1 MKRTVIVFTLV
12 SIFAKIIAFG
22 RELVLSYFYGA
33 GEISDVFLLSMTLPV
48 TIFGFITVG
57 VTSGYIPVY
66 QKAKTEGGQDA
77 ALKFTNNVLNFLT
90 AICLIIIVVYF
101 IIPKQLLGLFASGFN
116 GYTLEFARKFTN
128 ISIWAMVLTAI
139 VTVLSGYLQINDQ
152 IKVTALIS
160 VPLNLGIIS
169 TIVIAVFVN
178 SVYVLPVGFLVSS
191 VSQVLFLW
199 FNSYRNGFKYSFLL
213 DYSDKY
219 LRSFLSS
226 LTIMVF
232 SGSLQQM
239 NVLIDRT
246 LATTVTVG
254 GLSIFEYGNKI
265 NDFAM
270 GVTIVPISTAI
281 FPVMTKAKDDLVE
294 LKKTLEEGIRLSSL
308 IIIPVS
314 VVLILFSDVIVTILY
329 YRGEFK
335 MDDVLLTAKI
345 IKYYGVGLMAF
356 SMREMF
362 LKCFYA
368 VGNVKS
374 PMINSTIGMLCNI
387 ILNFVLLKIMG
398 LGGLALATSISAVI
412 SVILLYRSLR
422 FSLKNICIG
431 TTILKCLVLFAFA
444 GIACYGTLLL
454 YKKLSF
460 LMNAILIPFILAMF
474 CFGLLYLAATI
485 LTKVVSKN
493 DIISLLH
500 R

>member
-1 MKRTVIVFTLV
+1 MF
-12 SIFAKIIAFG
+12 
-22 RELVLSYFYGA
+22 
-33 GEISDVFLLSMTLPV
+33 
-48 TIFGFITVG
+48 
-57 VTSGYIPVY
+57 
-66 QKAKTEGGQDA
+66 
-77 ALKFTNNVLNFLT
+77 
-90 AICLIIIVVYF
+90 
-101 IIPKQLLGLFASGFN
+101 
-116 GYTLEFARKFTN
+116 
-128 ISIWAMVLTAI
+128 
-139 VTVLSGYLQINDQ
+139 
-152 IKVTALIS
+152 
-160 VPLNLGIIS
+160 
-169 TIVIAVFVN
+169 
-178 SVYVLPVGFLVSS
+178 LPVGFLISS

-199 FNSYRNGFKYSFLL
+199 FNSYRNGFKYSFLF

-219 LRSFLSS
+219 LKSFLSS
-226 LTIMVF
+226 LTMLVF
-232 SGSLQQM
+232 SGSLQQV

-281 FPVMTKAKDDLVE
+281 FPVMTTAKDDLVE

-345 IKYYGVGLMAF
+345 IKYYGIGLIAF
-356 SMREMF
+356 SLREMF

-374 PMINSTIGMLCNI
+374 PLINSTIGMLCNI
-387 ILNFVLLKIMG
+387 ILNFVLLRIMG

-412 SVILLYRSLR
+412 SVILLYRSLKV
-422 FSLKNICIG
+422 SLKNICIR
-431 TTILKCLVLFAFA
+431 TTVLRCLVLFAFS

-454 YKKLSF
+454 YKRLSF

-474 CFGLLYLAATI
+474 CFGLLYLAATF

>member
-1 MKRTVIVFTLV
+1 MKKTVITYAVIA
-12 SIFAKIIAFG
+12 IFAKIIAFG

-33 GEISDVFLLSMTLPV
+33 GEISDIFLLSMTLPV
-48 TIFGFITVG
+48 TIFGFIAVG
-57 VTSGYIPVY
+57 VTSGYIPIY
-66 QKAKTEGGQDA
+66 QKAKTEAGQDT
-77 ALKFTNNVLNFLT
+77 ALKFTNNVINLLVIT
-90 AICLIIIVVYF
+90 CLIIIIVYF
-101 IIPKQLLGLFASGFN
+101 VIPEQLLGVFASGFDN
-116 GYTLEFARKFTN
+116 STLDLARNFTN
-128 ISIWAMVLTAI
+128 ISIWATVLTAI
-139 VTVLSGYLQINDQ
+139 ITVLSGFLQINDQ
-152 IKVTALIS
+152 IKVTALVS
-160 VPLNLGIIS
+160 VPLNIGVIG
-169 TIVIAVFVN
+169 TIAIAAFIN
-178 SVYVLPVGFLVSS
+178 NAYVLPIGFLLSS
-191 VSQVLFLW
+191 LLQVVFLW
-199 FNSYRNGFKYSFLL
+199 YNSYRNGFKYSFLF

-219 LRSFLSS
+219 LKSFLSS
-226 LTIMVF
+226 LTMLVF
-232 SGSLQQM
+232 SGSLQQV

-281 FPVMTKAKDDLVE
+281 FPVMTTVKDDLVE

-345 IKYYGVGLMAF
+345 IKYYGVGLVAF
-356 SMREMF
+356 SLREMF

-374 PMINSTIGMLCNI
+374 PLINSTIGMLCNI
-387 ILNFVLLKIMG
+387 ILNFVLLRIMG

-412 SVILLYRSLR
+412 SVILLYRSLKV
-422 FSLKNICIG
+422 SLKNICIK
-431 TTILKCLVLFAFA
+431 TTILRCLVLFAFS

-454 YKKLSF
+454 YKRLSF

-474 CFGLLYLAATI
+474 CFGLLYLAATF